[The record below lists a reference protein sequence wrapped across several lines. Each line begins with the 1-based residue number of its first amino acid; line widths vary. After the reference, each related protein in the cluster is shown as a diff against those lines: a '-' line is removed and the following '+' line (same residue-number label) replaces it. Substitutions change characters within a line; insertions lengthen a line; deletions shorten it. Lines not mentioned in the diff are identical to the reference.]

1 VSWGERVK
9 LSSARREAK
18 ILSYPVPEGKQAKLP
33 SVTTKRRKQMEQK
46 EERVQVY
53 DVTALTS
60 LEKLEPVRV
69 RPGMYIGSTG
79 IKGLHHCIWEI
90 LDNAIDEISN
100 GFGDS
105 AAVILN
111 KDKTVTIVDNGRG
124 IPTGMHPTKKKSGVE
139 MVFTELHTGGKFNN
153 DVYKTSGGLHGVGAA
168 VVNAL
173 SKWLEVEVKQNGR
186 IYKQRFEN
194 AYDRTVKREMPGTPV
209 TSLEALGSTK
219 ETGTKVTFMPDKDV
233 FSVTEFK
240 FEVIDERLQ
249 ELAFQNKGIT
259 LKLVDNRKDEVVEK
273 EYHSERGLLDFI
285 DYLNESKTPLHNPP
299 ILFDGERE
307 VNGLNMYGEVC
318 VQFTD
323 STTEYIA
330 SYVNNIPTTE
340 SGTHESGFK
349 TGMTRAF
356 KEWAKKLNLIKEK
369 DKEFEGDD
377 LREGMTAIVRI
388 KISNPIFE
396 GQTKTKLG
404 NTEAYTMMN
413 DLAYTKFSEWIEDN
427 KDTAASMI
435 NNALDA
441 AARREKI
448 KKINEAEKKKI
459 GKGTAPLAGK
469 IAVCTMK
476 DPTVCE
482 FIVVE
487 GDSAGGSAKQAR
499 DRRFQTIMPS
509 KGKIMNTE
517 KQKLE
522 NVLGSEELKIFNT
535 AIGTGVLDNCKE
547 DDLKY
552 DKIIIMSDADVDGY
566 HIRTLWMTYIYRYM
580 RSIIANGHLYLAQP
594 PLYKVYKQ
602 GKGGEIVK
610 YAYSDDEL
618 EKVKKE
624 VGKGALLQRYKGL
637 GEMNPQQLWE
647 TTLNPETR
655 TLHQI
660 TIEDAAK
667 AEKMVSL
674 LMGDVVAP
682 RKNYMYKYAEF

>member
-1 VSWGERVK
+1 
-9 LSSARREAK
+9 
-18 ILSYPVPEGKQAKLP
+18 
-33 SVTTKRRKQMEQK
+33 MEYN
-46 EERVQVY
+46 EENVQVY

-79 IKGLHHCIWEI
+79 VKGLHHCIWEL

-100 GFGDS
+100 GFGDK
-105 AAVILN
+105 AVVMLN
-111 KDKTVTIVDNGRG
+111 KDNSVTVCDNGRG
-124 IPTGMHPTKKKSGVE
+124 VPTGIHPVKKKSGVE
-139 MVFTELHTGGKFNN
+139 MVYTELHTGGKFNN
-153 DVYKTSGGLHGVGAA
+153 SIYKTSGGLHGVGAA

-173 SKWLEVEVKQNGR
+173 SKWMEVEIKQNGH
-186 IYKQRFEN
+186 IYRQRFEH
-194 AYDRTVKREMPGTPV
+194 AYDKQLKREMPGTPV
-209 TSLEALGSTK
+209 TPLKTVGDTD
-219 ETGTKVTFMPDKDV
+219 ETGTKVTFMPDIEV
-233 FSVTEFK
+233 FSTIEFK
-240 FEVIDERLQ
+240 FDIIDERLQ

-259 LKLVDNRKDEVVEK
+259 LELVDKRKEEEVK
-273 EYHSERGLLDFI
+273 KTYHSERGLLDFI
-285 DYLNESKTPLHNPP
+285 DYLNESKTVLHTPP
-299 ILFDGERE
+299 ILFDGEKE
-307 VNGLNMYGEVC
+307 IGGINMYGEVC
-318 VQFTD
+318 IQFTD

-340 SGTHESGFK
+340 AGTHETGFK

-369 DKEFEGDD
+369 DVEFEGDD
-377 LREGMTAIVRI
+377 LREGMTAILRI
-388 KISNPIFE
+388 KISNPVFE

-404 NTEAYTMMN
+404 NNEAYTMMN
-413 DLAYTKFSEWIEDN
+413 DLAYTGLGRWIEDN
-427 KDTAASMI
+427 KEVASSII

-448 KKINEAEKKKI
+448 RKINEAERKKI

-476 DPTVCE
+476 EPEFCE

-535 AIGTGVLDNCKE
+535 AIGTGVLDNYNE
-547 DDLKY
+547 SELKY
-552 DKIIIMSDADVDGY
+552 NKIIIMSDADVDGY

-580 RSIIANGHLYLAQP
+580 RQLISNGHLYIALP

-602 GKGGEIVK
+602 SKAGEVIR
-610 YAYSDDEL
+610 YSYSDEEL
-618 EKVKKE
+618 DNVKKE
-624 VGKGALLQRYKGL
+624 VGKGALIQRYKGL
-637 GEMNPQQLWE
+637 GEMNPDQLWE

-655 TLHQI
+655 TIQQI
-660 TIEDAAK
+660 TIDDAAK

-674 LMGDVVAP
+674 LMGDVVEP

>member
-1 VSWGERVK
+1 MLQGG
-9 LSSARREAK
+9 
-18 ILSYPVPEGKQAKLP
+18 I
-33 SVTTKRRKQMEQK
+33 SVEKNIENAS
-46 EERVQVY
+46 VY

-79 IKGLHHCIWEI
+79 TKGLHHCIWEI

-100 GFGDS
+100 GYGDT
-105 AAVILN
+105 AIITLN
-111 KDKTVTIVDNGRG
+111 KDKTVSVQDNGRG
-124 IPTGMHPTKKKSGVE
+124 IPTGIHPVKKKSGVE

-153 DVYKTSGGLHGVGAA
+153 SIYKTSGGLHGVGAS

-173 SKWLEVEVKQNGR
+173 SEWLEVEVKQNGN
-186 IYKQRFEN
+186 IYKQRFEY
-194 AYDRTVKREMPGTPV
+194 AYDKQSKRKMPGTAV
-209 TSLEALGSTK
+209 TKLEVIGSTK
-219 ETGTKVTFMPDKDV
+219 ETGTKITFLADKEV
-233 FSVTEFK
+233 FSTTEFK
-240 FEVIDERLQ
+240 FDVIDQRLQ

-259 LKLVDNRKDEVVEK
+259 LKFVDNRKEEVIEK
-273 EYHSERGLLDFI
+273 VYHSERGLLDFM
-285 DYLNESKTPLHNPP
+285 DYLNESKTVIHNPP
-299 ILFDGERE
+299 ILFEGERE
-307 VNGLNMYGEVC
+307 VNDLNMYGEVC
-318 VQFTD
+318 IQFTD
-323 STTEYIA
+323 STTENIA

-340 SGTHESGFK
+340 AGTHETGFK

-356 KEWAKKLNLIKEK
+356 KEWAKKLNLLKEK

-377 LREGMTAIVRI
+377 LREGMTAIIRI
-388 KISNPIFE
+388 KISNPVFE

-404 NTEAYTMMN
+404 NNEAYTMMN
-413 DLAYTKFSEWIEDN
+413 DLTYTKFSEWIEDN
-427 KDTAASMI
+427 KDVASIMI
-435 NNALDA
+435 NNAIEA

-459 GKGTAPLAGK
+459 GRGTAPLAGK
-469 IAVCTMK
+469 VAVCTLK
-476 DPTVCE
+476 DPSFTE

-522 NVLGSEELKIFNT
+522 NVLSSEELKMFNI
-535 AIGTGVLDNCKE
+535 AIGTGVLDNYRE
-547 DDLKY
+547 EDLKY

-580 RSIIANGHLYLAQP
+580 KPLIANGHLYMAMP
-594 PLYKVYKQ
+594 PLYKVYKESK
-602 GKGGEIVK
+602 GKSIVK
-610 YAYSDDEL
+610 YAYSDEEL
-618 EKVKKE
+618 EQVKKE
-624 VGKGALLQRYKGL
+624 VGKGYLLQRYKGL
-637 GEMNPQQLWE
+637 GEMNPDQLWE

-655 TLHQI
+655 TLQRI

-674 LMGDVVAP
+674 LMGDVVEP